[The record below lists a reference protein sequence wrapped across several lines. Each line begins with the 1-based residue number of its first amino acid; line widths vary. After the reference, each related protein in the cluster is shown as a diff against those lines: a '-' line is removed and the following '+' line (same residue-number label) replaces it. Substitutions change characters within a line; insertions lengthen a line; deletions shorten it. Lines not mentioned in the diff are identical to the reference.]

1 MFIRPARYA
10 LFAATG
16 LGAAAAILVGLF
28 GLQSGRADAQGIMSA
43 PACQCSAPTAIP
55 SMSTSV
61 VHCMCGGMSCVVSEH
76 TGAGKNTNLMQCV
89 K

>member
-1 MFIRPARYA
+1 MFIRPTRYA
-10 LFAATG
+10 LFVATG
-16 LGAAAAILVGLF
+16 LGVAAAVLVGLF

-55 SMSTSV
+55 TMSTNV
-61 VHCMCGGMSCVVSEH
+61 VHCLCGAMSCVVSEH

-89 K
+89 R

>member
-43 PACQCSAPTAIP
+43 PACQCSVPTAIARGSIPMGSEEVETWVLNWVSAYP
-55 SMSTSV
+55 SSV
-61 VHCMCGGMSCVVSEH
+61 
-76 TGAGKNTNLMQCV
+76 AFW
-89 K
+89 